1 MPEKF
6 ISEILENK
14 EIDENV
20 RHLVLSI
27 PKNFKFIPGQY
38 ISIIKEIEGKKIR
51 RPYSICSPPS
61 QKDKIDLCIKV
72 VKKGIF
78 TPLINKIKCGD
89 KIEVLGPL
97 GEFTISKESKNK
109 DIIFISTGVGI
120 APFMSM
126 VPHLLEEV
134 KSDKKIRLLTGY
146 KLKNDILYGEELKNL
161 EKKHKNFKYYTI
173 LSEESNGKN
182 GRVQDL
188 LKQHFDKNADY
199 YICGLKEM
207 ISAINIILLK
217 NGILGKNIYTEKYD

>member
-109 DIIFISTGVGI
+109 DIIFISTGTGI
-120 APFMSM
+120 GPFRAMIPS
-126 VPHLLEEV
+126 LLESGFN
-134 KSDKKIRLLTGY
+134 KNITLIAGY
-146 KLKNDILYGEELKNL
+146 KNNKLYDNEFTSLSQKYSNFNYKTAISIEGKRVTDILPINKE
-161 EKKHKNFKYYTI
+161 
-173 LSEESNGKN
+173 
-182 GRVQDL
+182 
-188 LKQHFDKNADY
+188 ADY
-199 YICGLKEM
+199 YICGLNEM
-207 ISAINIILLK
+207 ISSVRNILVK
-217 NGILGKNIYTEKYD
+217 NGIEMKNIFSEKYD